1 MEDHSLYGYL
11 KRQSTKELESLLAY
25 YLQKANSAEYAYV
38 VVEIRRVLEERFSS
52 ACQENTDRFY

>member
-25 YLQKANSAEYAYV
+25 YRQKENSAEYEYV
-38 VVEIRRVLEERFSS
+38 VREIRRVLE
-52 ACQENTDRFY
+52 DRFCSKRR